1 MRVFVSSA
9 SSAIRPQILAYAE
22 FRMFA
27 ALARYPAVQG
37 ARVKLRQY
45 SSDRK
50 VRCSVT
56 IDFDTAR
63 SAKAIASGPHAAATI
78 DRAAEQVIQ
87 LMRRRFQPESV
98 GA

>member
-1 MRVFVSSA
+1 MRVFVSSPGA
-9 SSAIRPQILAYAE
+9 AIGPQILAYAE

-37 ARVKLRQY
+37 ARVELRQ
-45 SSDRK
+45 DAERK

-56 IDFDTAR
+56 VDVNGSAPAR
-63 SAKAIASGPHAAATI
+63 AHASGPQASVTI
-78 DRAAEQVIQ
+78 DRAAEQVIR
-87 LMRRRFQPESV
+87 LMRQRFQPDTV